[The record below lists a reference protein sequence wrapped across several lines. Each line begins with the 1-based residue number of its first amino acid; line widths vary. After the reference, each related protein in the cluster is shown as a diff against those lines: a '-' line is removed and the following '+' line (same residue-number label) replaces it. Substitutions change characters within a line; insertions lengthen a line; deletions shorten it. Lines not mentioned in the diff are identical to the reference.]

1 MAARGACDPPGPGA
15 SLRRLVL
22 LLALSVSALAAADAS
37 GVFEVQRKFTRHGDG
52 GEGHLSALREHDGR
66 RHGRL
71 LAAIDLPLGGS
82 GLATETGLY
91 FTRIGIGTP
100 AKRYYV
106 QVDTGS
112 DILWVNCVSCDG
124 CPRKSNLGIELTMY
138 DPRGSQS
145 GELVTCDQ
153 QFCVANYGGVLPSC
167 TSTSPCEYSISY
179 GDGSSTA
186 GFFVTDFLQYN
197 QVSGDGQTT
206 PANASISFGCGA
218 KLGGDLGSSNLALD
232 GILGFGQSNSSMLSQ
247 LAAAG
252 KVRKMFAHCLDTVTG
267 GGIFAIGNVV
277 QPKVK
282 TTPLV
287 PDMPHYNVILK
298 GIDVGGTAL
307 GLPTNIFD
315 SGNSKGTII
324 DSGTTLA
331 YVPEGVYKALF
342 AMVFDK
348 HQDIS
353 VQTLQDFS
361 CFQYSGSVDDGF
373 PEVTFHFE
381 GDVSLIVSPHDYL
394 FQNGKNLYCM
404 GFQNGGVQTKDGK
417 DMVLLGDLVLSNKL
431 VLYDLENQAIG
442 WADYNCSS
450 SIKISDDKGS
460 TYTVNADD
468 ISSGCEVQWRKSLI
482 LLLATTVISYLML

>member
-206 PANASISFGCGA
+206 PANASVSFGCGA

-252 KVRKMFAHCLDTVTG
+252 KVRKMFAHCLDTVNG

-287 PDMPHYNVILK
+287 PDMYAIILCQ
-298 GIDVGGTAL
+298 L
-307 GLPTNIFD
+307 
-315 SGNSKGTII
+315 
-324 DSGTTLA
+324 
-331 YVPEGVYKALF
+331 
-342 AMVFDK
+342 
-348 HQDIS
+348 
-353 VQTLQDFS
+353 
-361 CFQYSGSVDDGF
+361 
-373 PEVTFHFE
+373 
-381 GDVSLIVSPHDYL
+381 
-394 FQNGKNLYCM
+394 
-404 GFQNGGVQTKDGK
+404 
-417 DMVLLGDLVLSNKL
+417 
-431 VLYDLENQAIG
+431 
-442 WADYNCSS
+442 
-450 SIKISDDKGS
+450 
-460 TYTVNADD
+460 
-468 ISSGCEVQWRKSLI
+468 
-482 LLLATTVISYLML
+482 